1 MAGNRVLNGLLSVAA
16 AVGACLLA
24 CEAAGKSVPLGDGWE
39 FSRDEKAWQAV
50 ELPHDWAIASDFD
63 PVRYNCDSGALPWKG
78 VGWYRRSLVLTAA
91 ELTGRR
97 LFLDF
102 GGVQGTATVF
112 VNRQPVAKWRYGYL
126 GFTAPLVPYLTT
138 GTNTIVVKADTTDW
152 GSRWYPGAG
161 IYRGVTLRVTDD
173 VRLEK
178 AELFAT
184 TPEVSAER
192 AKLVV
197 RGAAYSHLA
206 AEAKGTVTAKL
217 LDPSGV
223 VVAEKSAA
231 VDVPGCALGR
241 FELDFD
247 VAKPQLWE
255 MRDPAPLYT
264 LAVSLA
270 GKGFADSLTT
280 RVGFRSFRFDAKE
293 GFFLNGRRVQ
303 LQGVDLHADLGILG
317 MAFNRSAM
325 RRQLKK
331 MRDMGVN
338 ALRTSHNP
346 PAEETLDLCD
356 EMGIFVWD
364 EAFDKWNST
373 CGRGE
378 EPLDPFVER
387 VLTAFVRRDRNHPS
401 VFVWSIGNE
410 IPSGGGFAPGQSV
423 WGMPACIGTNPERCT
438 RFRNV
443 VRAEDATRPVGIGSC
458 FPAAVDK
465 GDYAALDI
473 TGWNYSRQYARM
485 HAKYPDKPVLYSESA
500 SAYSD
505 YGFYAERLPT
515 NKTDYAWADR
525 RIDSYDRNSAAWSD
539 IPDLEFARMEGDRY
553 CCGEFVWT
561 GIDYLGEP
569 SPYSSPKKLPRA
581 ELARSSYFGIYD
593 LLVMPKDRVF
603 LYRAHWNKDAFTL
616 HIVPHHWNFAGRKAL
631 PVYVYSNADEVEL
644 FVNGAS
650 QGRRRLDPKAGF
662 GDYYE
667 VMRRYRFIWE
677 SVPYAAGE
685 IKAVAYGKDG
695 RMLGEQ
701 TLRTADA
708 PVRVVVTPEERTAPA
723 DGETLVFAAVTLAD
737 AKGTPVPNDDRRI
750 GFKVSGP
757 GEIVAVGNADPRG
770 RDSFKKVGSHK
781 LFFGRAGLALRR
793 QKGGTG
799 PIVLTASAEGL
810 EPAVVTID

>member
-1 MAGNRVLNGLLSVAA
+1 MLIEMKKTALLAFASA
-16 AVGACLLA
+16 AV
-24 CEAAGKSVPLGDGWE
+24 AGFNVVARAESVPFNDGWE
-39 FSRDEKAWQAV
+39 FSRDRETWQSV
-50 ELPHDWAIASDFD
+50 VLPHDWAIGSDFD
-63 PVRYNCDSGALPWKG
+63 PVKWECGSGALPWKG
-78 VGWYRRSLVLTAA
+78 VGWYRKFLVLTEKDLA
-91 ELTGRR
+91 GKR

-102 GGVQGTATVF
+102 GGVQGTATVS

-126 GFTAPLVPYLTT
+126 GFTAPLVPYLTI
-138 GTNTIVVKADTTDW
+138 GTNEVVVKADTTNW
-152 GSRWYPGAG
+152 GSRWYSGAG
-161 IYRGVTLRVTDD
+161 IYRGVKLRVTDD
-173 VRLEK
+173 VRLERT
-178 AELFAT
+178 ELFVT
-184 TPEVSAER
+184 TPEVSPAE

-197 RGAAYSHLA
+197 RGAAYSHLVSA
-206 AEAKGTVTAKL
+206 AKGAVTASL
-217 LDPSGV
+217 VDPSGA
-223 VVAEKSAA
+223 VVAERSAD

-241 FELDFD
+241 FELSLD
-247 VAKPQLWE
+247 VARPRLWE

-264 LAVSLA
+264 LVVSLS
-270 GKGFADSLTT
+270 GEGFSDRLETK
-280 RVGFRSFRFDAKE
+280 VGFRSFRFDANG

-303 LQGVDLHADLGILG
+303 LNGVDLHADLGILG
-317 MAFNRSAM
+317 MAFNASAM

-346 PAEETLDLCD
+346 PAEEVLDLCD

-364 EAFDKWNST
+364 EAFDKWNET

-410 IPSGGGFAPGQSV
+410 IPSGGGFAPGQET
-423 WGMPACIGTNPERCT
+423 WGMPASIGTTPERCA

-443 VRAEDATRPVGIGSC
+443 VRAEDSTRPVGIGSC
-458 FPAAVDK
+458 FPAAVGK

-473 TGWNYSRQYARM
+473 TGWNYNEQYARM
-485 HAKYPDKPVLYSESA
+485 HEKYPGKPVLYSESA
-500 SAYSD
+500 SAFSD

-515 NKTDYAWADR
+515 NKTDYAWDVR
-525 RIDSYDRNSAAWSD
+525 KIDSYDRNSAMWSD
-539 IPDLEFARMEGDRY
+539 IPDLEFERMERDRY

-561 GIDYLGEP
+561 GIDYLGGP
-569 SPYSSPKKLPRA
+569 WPYSNAERLPRA

-603 LYRAHWNKDAFTL
+603 LYRAHWNKDSFTL
-616 HIVPHHWNFAGRKAL
+616 HVVPHHWNFPGRKAL

-650 QGRRRLDPKAGF
+650 QGRRRLDPKATFKTG
-662 GDYYE
+662 YYD
-667 VMRRYRFIWE
+667 VLRRYRFIWD

-685 IKAVAYGKDG
+685 VKAVAYDKDG
-695 RMLGEQ
+695 RVLGEQ
-701 TLRTADA
+701 VLRTAGT
-708 PVRVVVTPEERTAPA
+708 PVGVVITPEERTVPA
-723 DGETLVFAAVTLAD
+723 DGETLVFAAVTLTD
-737 AKGTPVPNDDRRI
+737 AKGTFVPDDDRRI
-750 GFKVSGP
+750 SFKLSGP

-770 RDSFKKVGSHK
+770 RDSFKKTDSHR
-781 LFFGRAGLALRR
+781 LFFGRAGLAVRR
-793 QKGGTG
+793 FKGGEG

-810 EPAVVTID
+810 KSAVVTLD